1 LEVTQP
7 SVLVV
12 EDQESVR
19 SMLGRMLEKSGFEV
33 ELAATG
39 DEALAR
45 LGRAHDFGAIVADLL
60 MPGVHGIAFLKLVR
74 ELAPSVPLIVHTG
87 SEIGSSAL
95 ALAGCE
101 VAAYLRKPL
110 ETSQLPAAVASAI
123 AQNATPR
130 V

>member
-1 LEVTQP
+1 LDENQP

-12 EDQESVR
+12 EDQEAVR
-19 SMLGRMLEKSGFEV
+19 SMLGRMLEKSGFQV
-33 ELAATG
+33 ELVASG
-39 DEALAR
+39 DEALVR
-45 LGRAHDFGAIVADLL
+45 LRSDHTFGAIVADLL
-60 MPGVHGIAFLKLVR
+60 MPGVHGIAFLKLVQ

-110 ETSQLPAAVASAI
+110 ETSRLPAAVASAF
-123 AQNATPR
+123 AQNATLR
-130 V
+130 S